1 MGANIRIPPFR
12 IMGWE
17 NRISKLIVFSLII
30 LLVISFMPDFVFAS
44 LPEVEDTGIYITSSE
59 VTTTVKNGEEKI
71 STANLNT
78 TLTIDNA
85 QIKSYEIQRE
95 QKNEKIKNK
104 SIRYE
109 EITVNIVL
117 SADSYDGD
125 RLIIKFTG
133 DNKANGFPKLASI
146 GGTGLTGTTA
156 NWNTQVSQNTIGD
169 SGIERI
175 IQSGSVQATVF
186 AYYTVGTIAGY
197 KGAPIHLNITVAAED
212 TSQDPRQEDVIEL
225 KITTPPKEN

>member
-17 NRISKLIVFSLII
+17 NRISKLIVSSLII

-44 LPEVEDTGIYITSSE
+44 LPEVENTGIYITSSE
-59 VTTTVKNGEEKI
+59 VTTTVKNGDEKI

-95 QKNEKIKNK
+95 QKNERINDKK

-186 AYYTVGTIAGY
+186 AYYTA
-197 KGAPIHLNITVAAED
+197 KTVA
-212 TSQDPRQEDVIEL
+212 RI
-225 KITTPPKEN
+225 